1 MRTSGVKYSVLL
13 MDAAKKDLEMKL
25 REKGKAPG
33 RSGGRAK
40 AYSESG
46 LNARVLT

>member
-1 MRTSGVKYSVLL
+1 MERERQGVRTFG
-13 MDAAKKDLEMKL
+13 MEG
-25 REKGKAPG
+25 E
-33 RSGGRAK
+33 